1 MEKTGTENQLFPPKM
16 SITLSGSA
24 LHHRLVQLINPIL
37 DSLEKTNCGPPP
49 AVSTKSIICTL
60 LETALQSNG
69 QVLTS
74 FKNSTLALA
83 LLTTAQTSSTHDS
96 LSWIPG
102 HVSSAAASVF
112 RAISNE
118 YDAVFNKP
126 LVVDLLPEVAPSLK
140 ETIKQN
146 DSEFA
151 TSSARVPVLHAI
163 LAAYQFRW
171 FVTQVECPLLGEM
184 SHLVIPCA
192 LTALDHW
199 SSEVKGQGM
208 IALIYLLKNVDA
220 IELGAY
226 DAVILDACCQNIP
239 SADEIWHLVVEMSV
253 LVVTI
258 THKNNCRSSWTERML
273 NEMLSHLE
281 RQPRNKDRR
290 IAWLKFIEP
299 LFSAVGLVLLAH
311 FRRIFPLFFK
321 WMHADDDETVLLV
334 LKRIHAVIKLTWIRN
349 TPYIGRLVD
358 ELTKLYK
365 EAALRNAREE
375 IRADIIQILILL
387 QQCKGVQFDTAWSK
401 YKADPNLSALGCFL
415 SEE

>member
-1 MEKTGTENQLFPPKM
+1 M
-16 SITLSGSA
+16 SIALSGSG
-24 LHHRLVQLINPIL
+24 LHHYLVQLTNPIL
-37 DSLEKTNCGPPP
+37 DSLEKTNCAPPS
-49 AVSTKSIICTL
+49 ADSTKSIICTL
-60 LETALQSNG
+60 LETASQNDG

-83 LLTTAQTSSTHDS
+83 LLITAQTYSTHDS

-102 HVSSAAASVF
+102 HVSSAAASAF

-118 YDAVFNKP
+118 YDAVFNRP

-140 ETIKQN
+140 ETIKQD
-146 DSEFA
+146 DSESA
-151 TSSARVPVLHAI
+151 TSSARVPVLRVI

-171 FVTQVECPLLGEM
+171 FVTQVECPLLGKV

-208 IALIYLLKNVDA
+208 IALIHLLKNVDA

-253 LVVTI
+253 LVVAI
-258 THKNNCRSSWTERML
+258 AHKNNCRSSWIERML

-299 LFSAVGLVLLAH
+299 LFSAV
-311 FRRIFPLFFK
+311 
-321 WMHADDDETVLLV
+321 

-365 EAALRNAREE
+365 QAALRNAREE
-375 IRADIIQILILL
+375 IRTDTTQIFILL
-387 QQCKGVQFDTAWSK
+387 QQCKGVQFETAWNK
-401 YKADPNLSALGCFL
+401 YKADPNLSSLVSSL
-415 SEE
+415 SERIVPV

>member
-1 MEKTGTENQLFPPKM
+1 M
-16 SITLSGSA
+16 SITLSGSG

-37 DSLEKTNCGPPP
+37 DSLEKTNRAPPS
-49 AVSTKSIICTL
+49 ADSTKSIICTL
-60 LETALQSNG
+60 LETASQSDG

-83 LLTTAQTSSTHDS
+83 LLITAQTYSTHDS

-102 HVSSAAASVF
+102 HVSSAAASAF

-118 YDAVFNKP
+118 YDAVFNRP

-140 ETIKQN
+140 ETIKQD
-146 DSEFA
+146 DSESA

-171 FVTQVECPLLGEM
+171 FVTQVECPLLGKV

-208 IALIYLLKNVDA
+208 IALIHLLKNVDA
-220 IELGAY
+220 IALGAY

-253 LVVTI
+253 LVVAI
-258 THKNNCRSSWTERML
+258 AHKNNCRSSWIERML

-299 LFSAVGLVLLAH
+299 LFSAV
-311 FRRIFPLFFK
+311 
-321 WMHADDDETVLLV
+321 

-365 EAALRNAREE
+365 QAALRNAREE
-375 IRADIIQILILL
+375 IRTDIIQIFISL
-387 QQCKGVQFDTAWSK
+387 QQCKGVQFETAWNK
-401 YKADPNLSALGCFL
+401 YKADPNLSALVSSL
-415 SEE
+415 SERIVPV

>member
-1 MEKTGTENQLFPPKM
+1 M
-16 SITLSGSA
+16 SIALSGSG
-24 LHHRLVQLINPIL
+24 LHHYLVQLTNPIL
-37 DSLEKTNCGPPP
+37 DSLEKTNCAPPS
-49 AVSTKSIICTL
+49 ADSTKSIICTL
-60 LETALQSNG
+60 LETASQNDG

-83 LLTTAQTSSTHDS
+83 LLITAQTYSTHDS

-102 HVSSAAASVF
+102 HVSSAAASAF

-118 YDAVFNKP
+118 YDAVFNRP

-140 ETIKQN
+140 ETIKQD
-146 DSEFA
+146 DSESA
-151 TSSARVPVLHAI
+151 TSSARVPVLRVI

-171 FVTQVECPLLGEM
+171 FVTQVECPLLGKV

-208 IALIYLLKNVDA
+208 IALIHLLKNVDA

-253 LVVTI
+253 LVVAI
-258 THKNNCRSSWTERML
+258 AHKNNCRSSWIERML

-365 EAALRNAREE
+365 QAALRNAREE
-375 IRADIIQILILL
+375 IRTDITQIFILL
-387 QQCKGVQFDTAWSK
+387 QQCKGVQFETAWNK
-401 YKADPNLSALGCFL
+401 YKADPNLSSLVSSL
-415 SEE
+415 SERIVPV

>member
-1 MEKTGTENQLFPPKM
+1 M
-16 SITLSGSA
+16 SITLSGSG

-37 DSLEKTNCGPPP
+37 DSLEKTNCAPPS
-49 AVSTKSIICTL
+49 ADSTKSIICTL
-60 LETALQSNG
+60 LETASQSDG

-83 LLTTAQTSSTHDS
+83 LLITAQTYSTHDS

-102 HVSSAAASVF
+102 HVSSAAASAF

-118 YDAVFNKP
+118 YDAVFNRP

-140 ETIKQN
+140 ETIKQD
-146 DSEFA
+146 DSESA
-151 TSSARVPVLHAI
+151 TSSARVPVLRAI

-171 FVTQVECPLLGEM
+171 FVTQVECPLLGKV

-208 IALIYLLKNVDA
+208 IALIHLLKNVDA
-220 IELGAY
+220 IALGAY

-253 LVVTI
+253 LVVAI
-258 THKNNCRSSWTERML
+258 AHKNNCRSSWIERML

-365 EAALRNAREE
+365 QAALRNAREE
-375 IRADIIQILILL
+375 IRTDIIQIFISL
-387 QQCKGVQFDTAWSK
+387 QQCKGVQFETAWNK
-401 YKADPNLSALGCFL
+401 YKADPNLSALVSSL
-415 SEE
+415 SERIVPV

>member
-1 MEKTGTENQLFPPKM
+1 M
-16 SITLSGSA
+16 SVTLSGSG

-37 DSLEKTNCGPPP
+37 DSLEKTNCAPPS
-49 AVSTKSIICTL
+49 ADSTKSIICTL
-60 LETALQSNG
+60 LETASQSDG

-83 LLTTAQTSSTHDS
+83 LLITAQTYSTHDS

-102 HVSSAAASVF
+102 HVSSAAASAF

-118 YDAVFNKP
+118 YDAVFNRP

-140 ETIKQN
+140 ETIKQD
-146 DSEFA
+146 DSESA

-171 FVTQVECPLLGEM
+171 FVTQVECPLLGKV

-208 IALIYLLKNVDA
+208 IALIHLLKNVDA
-220 IELGAY
+220 IEL
-226 DAVILDACCQNIP
+226 
-239 SADEIWHLVVEMSV
+239 VEMSV
-253 LVVTI
+253 LVVAI
-258 THKNNCRSSWTERML
+258 AHKNNCRSSWIERML

-311 FRRIFPLFFK
+311 FRRIFLLFFK

-365 EAALRNAREE
+365 QAALRNAREE
-375 IRADIIQILILL
+375 IRTDIIQIFILL
-387 QQCKGVQFDTAWSK
+387 QQCKGVQFETAWNK
-401 YKADPNLSALGCFL
+401 YKADPNLSALVSSL
-415 SEE
+415 SERIVPV

>member
-1 MEKTGTENQLFPPKM
+1 M
-16 SITLSGSA
+16 SIALSGSG

-37 DSLEKTNCGPPP
+37 DSLEKTNCAPPS
-49 AVSTKSIICTL
+49 ADSTKSIICAL
-60 LETALQSNG
+60 LETASQNDG

-83 LLTTAQTSSTHDS
+83 LLITAQTYSTHDS

-102 HVSSAAASVF
+102 HVSSAAASAF

-118 YDAVFNKP
+118 YDAVFNRP

-140 ETIKQN
+140 ETIKQD
-146 DSEFA
+146 DSESA
-151 TSSARVPVLHAI
+151 TSSARVPVLRVI

-171 FVTQVECPLLGEM
+171 FVTQVECPLLGKV

-208 IALIYLLKNVDA
+208 IALIHLLKNVDA

-253 LVVTI
+253 LVVAI
-258 THKNNCRSSWTERML
+258 AHKNNCRSSWIERML

-299 LFSAVGLVLLAH
+299 LFSAV
-311 FRRIFPLFFK
+311 
-321 WMHADDDETVLLV
+321 

-365 EAALRNAREE
+365 QAALRNAREE
-375 IRADIIQILILL
+375 IRTDITQIFILL
-387 QQCKGVQFDTAWSK
+387 QQCKGVQFETAWNK
-401 YKADPNLSALGCFL
+401 YKADPNLSSLVSSL
-415 SEE
+415 SERIVPV

>member
-1 MEKTGTENQLFPPKM
+1 MNFSPPKM
-16 SITLSGSA
+16 SITLSGSG

-37 DSLEKTNCGPPP
+37 DSLEKTNRAPPS
-49 AVSTKSIICTL
+49 ADSTKSIICTL
-60 LETALQSNG
+60 LETASQSDG

-83 LLTTAQTSSTHDS
+83 LLITAQTYSTHDS

-102 HVSSAAASVF
+102 HVSSAAASAF

-118 YDAVFNKP
+118 YDAVFNRP

-140 ETIKQN
+140 ETIKQD
-146 DSEFA
+146 DSESA

-171 FVTQVECPLLGEM
+171 FVTQVECPLLGKV

-208 IALIYLLKNVDA
+208 IALIHLLKNVDA
-220 IELGAY
+220 IALGAY

-253 LVVTI
+253 LVVAI
-258 THKNNCRSSWTERML
+258 AHKNNCRSSWIERML

-365 EAALRNAREE
+365 QAALRNAREE
-375 IRADIIQILILL
+375 IRTDIIQIFISL
-387 QQCKGVQFDTAWSK
+387 QQCKGVQFETAWNK
-401 YKADPNLSALGCFL
+401 YKADPNLSALVSSL
-415 SEE
+415 SERIVPV

>member
-1 MEKTGTENQLFPPKM
+1 M
-16 SITLSGSA
+16 SIALSGSG
-24 LHHRLVQLINPIL
+24 LHHCLVQLINPIL
-37 DSLEKTNCGPPP
+37 DSLEKTNCAPPS
-49 AVSTKSIICTL
+49 ADSTKSIICTL
-60 LETALQSNG
+60 LETASQNDG

-83 LLTTAQTSSTHDS
+83 LLITAQTYSTHDS

-102 HVSSAAASVF
+102 HVSSAAASAF

-118 YDAVFNKP
+118 YDAVFNRP

-140 ETIKQN
+140 ETIKQD
-146 DSEFA
+146 DSESA
-151 TSSARVPVLHAI
+151 TSSARVPVLRVI

-171 FVTQVECPLLGEM
+171 FVTQVECPLLGKV

-208 IALIYLLKNVDA
+208 IALIHLLKNVDA

-253 LVVTI
+253 LVVAI
-258 THKNNCRSSWTERML
+258 AHKNNCRSSWIERML

-365 EAALRNAREE
+365 QAALRNAREE
-375 IRADIIQILILL
+375 IRTDITQIFILL
-387 QQCKGVQFDTAWSK
+387 QQCKGVQFETAWNK
-401 YKADPNLSALGCFL
+401 YKADPNLSSLVSSL
-415 SEE
+415 SERIVPV